1 MDPHIPTPVLP
12 SPVLRE
18 TFPLPAAAPG
28 TERAVRV
35 LRFGTP
41 GARPKAYLQAG
52 LHADEFPGMLVLR
65 ALAARLEEAAARGE
79 ILGEIIV
86 LPLANPIGFAQ
97 QVSGFL
103 LGRYDLSSL
112 GNFNRDYADL
122 AAEIGDEIGPQ
133 LGPDPQA
140 NIAAIR
146 AAMTAA
152 LARMAQ
158 DMVPAREVD
167 ALRHLLLTLAH
178 DADFA
183 LDLHADNQ
191 AVPHMYLG
199 TPLWPGAQDLA
210 ADIAAQA
217 VLLAEVS
224 GGHPFD
230 EACGGPWWTLA
241 KRFPDH
247 PIPPACLSATLELGC
262 NDDVDEAY
270 ADATAAALL
279 GFLQRRGVVAGAAS
293 PAPAPLCDATG
304 LDAMQ
309 QLKAPMGG
317 LVSYIAKL
325 GATVRAGEVVAR
337 IIDPQGPQV
346 DITAG
351 TDGILFARHS
361 QTYAWPG
368 KVVGKVAGAVARP
381 ERRGK
386 LLPA

>member
-1 MDPHIPTPVLP
+1 MTAHAP
-12 SPVLRE
+12 SPMRRE
-18 TFPLPAAAPG
+18 SHPLPDAAPG
-28 TERAVRV
+28 TQRAVTV

-65 ALAARLEEAAARGE
+65 TLAMKLERLAAEGQIIGE
-79 ILGEIIV
+79 IVV

-112 GNFNRDYADL
+112 GNFNRDYPDL
-122 AAEIGDEIGPQ
+122 AAEIQAEIGPR
-133 LGPDPQA
+133 LGADPAA
-140 NIAAIR
+140 NVAMIR
-146 AAMTAA
+146 AAMAAA
-152 LARMAQ
+152 LARMTP
-158 DMVPAREVD
+158 MREVD
-167 ALRHLLLTLAH
+167 VLRHLLMSLAH
-178 DADFA
+178 DADLM

-191 AVPHMYLG
+191 AEPHLYLG
-199 TPLWPGAQDLA
+199 TPLWPDAADLA
-210 ADIAAQA
+210 AAIGARA
-217 VLLAEVS
+217 VLLARES

-230 EACGGPWWTLA
+230 EACGGPWWALA
-241 KRFPDH
+241 DAFPSH

-270 ADATAAALL
+270 ADKTAAALL
-279 GFLQRRGVVAGAAS
+279 GFLRRRGVIAGEAPPV
-293 PAPAPLCDATG
+293 PALACAATG

-317 LVSYIAKL
+317 LVSYVVPL
-325 GATVRAGEVVAR
+325 GAQVCSGEVVAR
-337 IIDPQGPQV
+337 IIDPLGPQMDV
-346 DITAG
+346 VAE
-351 TDGILFARHS
+351 TDGILFARHN

-368 KVVGKVAGAVARP
+368 KVVGKVAGAVPLAS
-381 ERRGK
+381 RRGT

>member
-1 MDPHIPTPVLP
+1 MAPHLP
-12 SPVLRE
+12 SLVRRE
-18 TFPLPAAAPG
+18 SFPLPASAPG
-28 TERAVRV
+28 TERAVTV

-65 ALAARLEEAAARGE
+65 ALATRLEEAAARGGIIGE
-79 ILGEIIV
+79 ILV

-112 GNFNRDYADL
+112 GNFNRDYPDL
-122 AAEIGDEIGPQ
+122 AAEIADAIGPQ
-133 LGPDPQA
+133 LGSDPPA
-140 NIAAIR
+140 NVAAIR
-146 AAMTAA
+146 TTMAAA
-152 LARMAQ
+152 LARMGR

-199 TPLWPGAQDLA
+199 TPLWPDARDLA

-241 KRFPDH
+241 KRFPDR
-247 PIPPACLSATLELGC
+247 PIPPGCLSGTLELGC

-279 GFLQRRGVVAGAAS
+279 GFLQRRGVVAGAAA

-317 LVSYIAKL
+317 LVSYIAPL
-325 GATVRAGEVVAR
+325 GARVRVGDVVAR
-337 IIDPQGPQV
+337 IIDPLGPQADV
-346 DITAG
+346 IAG
-351 TDGILFARHS
+351 TDGILFARHN

-368 KVVGKVAGAVARP
+368 KVIGKVAGAVP
-381 ERRGK
+381 LGERRGK